1 MNTYESEEKIDV
13 ATLKTDDRY
22 LVPGLMR
29 GLAVLELFD
38 AAHPEMTI
46 TEIADKLELNR
57 SSAFRLI
64 YTLEHCG
71 FLRKL
76 SQKTY
81 ALDSRVMALGFHSL
95 SKLSLN
101 ELAAPVMKALRE
113 RVKIAVHLSILDGTD
128 VVFIN
133 NLQSMGAFTST
144 LQIGTRWPAHATVIG
159 QLMLAR
165 LSTDEVKQRYL
176 GFKDWRVFS
185 DRTPKSLE
193 ELLQRL
199 DEVRDQPFLIS
210 WGHYNTDMAA
220 CAAPVFNQLSHNVVA
235 VISVSCPIT
244 TYTEEAFS
252 GEIAQEVVHAAHQ
265 LSGFIY
271 KADS

>member
-1 MNTYESEEKIDV
+1 MTMHEIEEPIDM
-13 ATLKTDDRY
+13 ATSKTDDRY

-38 AAHPEMTI
+38 SLHTEMTI

-71 FLRKL
+71 FLRRL

-101 ELAAPVMKALRE
+101 ELAVPVMKSLRE
-113 RVKIAVHLSILDGTD
+113 QVKIAVHLSILDGTD
-128 VVFIN
+128 VVFIH
-133 NLQSMGAFTST
+133 NLQSMGAFTSN

-165 LSTDEVKQRYL
+165 LSSTELEKRYANFTDWNSFSELTPTSLKQL
-176 GFKDWRVFS
+176 IK
-185 DRTPKSLE
+185 
-193 ELLQRL
+193 RL
-199 DEVRDQPFLIS
+199 DSIRDEPFLIS
-210 WGHYNTDMAA
+210 WGHYNSDMAA
-220 CAAPVFNQLSHNVVA
+220 CASPVFNQLNLNIVG

-244 TYTEEAFS
+244 TYSEDEFKTL
-252 GEIAQEVVHAAHQ
+252 IAPKVVDAAHK
-265 LSGFIY
+265 LSEFIY
-271 KADS
+271 KAEN